1 VATIA
6 DQPLLE
12 RDEEVAQLQAL
23 LDAARAGQ
31 GRFVAIEG
39 PAGIGKS
46 HLLADLRKRA
56 ADDGMIVLGARGAEF
71 ERGFSYGI
79 VRQLFEPALMRAG
92 TEAQEELLTGA
103 AGLTRPLFE
112 GADLPVGSNGDASYA
127 TLHGLHW
134 LTVNLSARA
143 PLLLV
148 VDDIRWSDAP
158 SLRYLAYLVR
168 RLEGLPALVVCA
180 QRPADPPSPDE
191 TLIAELLHDPLT
203 TLIHPRLLTMEAA
216 RAIVNHGAEDEFV
229 AACHEASGGNP
240 LLLRALAAEIASEGI
255 EPVRANADRVRALGP
270 GAVGGLVQL
279 RLSRL
284 PDEAG
289 RLARAVSLLGD
300 GAELRHAAELA
311 GLDDASAGEA
321 AEALART
328 EIIRLDSSLGFIHP
342 LVAAAVS
349 SEIAPLEREQGHVAA
364 ARILRAA
371 GADPER
377 IAAHLLI
384 VPPSGDAEAVGV
396 LRDAAARALRQ
407 ATPGEAASYLRRAL
421 EEPPA
426 DEERTMVLVE
436 LGEAELMVQGP
447 LAVGHLREAHARL
460 TDPIAR
466 ARVAALLGRGL
477 FFTGRIADAVQLF
490 FDAIDEAPPDAVD
503 LRDRMLGGILIEA
516 INDPDL
522 HAGIGVPHFERLRGE
537 DLERGV
543 GGRTLLSVLA
553 FEDARSGRADAA
565 SSADRA
571 VRALANREL
580 YTANAAYAAA
590 VVTLAL
596 ADREEAV
603 WACDEIAA
611 DATSRGSVVQRAS
624 GQTWRALAMLGR
636 GSPAE
641 AEADAR
647 EAIDASRQ
655 LGFTVVLPYAVA
667 FRADALIDMGRT
679 ADAATALD
687 TLGRGIETVPNGH
700 FLWPGA
706 ARARLLI
713 ARRHFHEALI
723 QIDAVRLCFER
734 LGGVNPAVLPWRSMR
749 AEALTALERGDEGA
763 ALAAEEVELARAWG
777 APLALGRALRI
788 QALAAGDERALR
800 ESVEVLDGSSARLE
814 LARSLVDLGAM
825 LRRTNRRAESRD
837 PLRRGLELAHLC
849 GTGPLE
855 ERAREELAATGAR
868 PRSVILSGYDALTPS
883 ERRVS
888 RMAADGLINRDI
900 AQTLFVTPKTVEVHL
915 SNSYRKLGIS
925 SRTELAAAIATAPG

>member
-12 RDEEVAQLQAL
+12 RDDEVAQLQAL

-46 HLLADLRKRA
+46 RLIAEVRRRA
-56 ADDGMIVLGARGAEF
+56 AEDGMIALGARGAEF

-79 VRQLFEPALMRAG
+79 VRQLFEPALMRADVA
-92 TEAQEELLTGA
+92 TREELLAGA
-103 AGLTRPLFE
+103 AKLTRPLFE
-112 GADLPVGSNGDASYA
+112 GADEPVAGDGDASYA

-143 PLLLV
+143 PLLLAI
-148 VDDIRWSDAP
+148 DDLRWCDAP
-158 SLRYLAYLVR
+158 SLRYLAYLLG
-168 RLEGLPALVVCA
+168 RLEGLPTLVVCGL
-180 QRPADPPSPDE
+180 RPADPPSPDE

-203 TLIHPRLLTMEAA
+203 TLVHPGPLTKDAT
-216 RAIVNHGAEDEFV
+216 RTIVGADADDEFI

-240 LLLRALAAEIASEGI
+240 LLLRALAAEIAAEGFD
-255 EPVRANADRVRALGP
+255 PVRPNADRVRALGP

-279 RLSRL
+279 TLSRL
-284 PDEAG
+284 PAEAA

-300 GAELRHAAELA
+300 GAELHHAAELA
-311 GLDDASAGEA
+311 GLDDPAAGEA
-321 AEALART
+321 AEALMRT
-328 EIIRLDSSLGFIHP
+328 EIIRLDPSLGFVHP

-349 SEIAPLEREQGHVAA
+349 SDIAPLDREHGHVAA

-371 GADPER
+371 GAAPER

-384 VPPSGDAEAVGV
+384 IPPAGDPEAVSV
-396 LRDAAARALRQ
+396 LREAAARALRQ
-407 ATPGEAASYLRRAL
+407 ATPDVAASYLRRAL

-426 DEERTMVLVE
+426 EEERTIVLVE
-436 LGEAELMVQGP
+436 LGQAEVMVQGP
-447 LAVGHLREAHARL
+447 LAVGHLQEAYARL
-460 TDPIAR
+460 TDPTAR
-466 ARVAALLGRGL
+466 ARVAALLGRAL
-477 FFTGRIADAVQLF
+477 FFTSRIPEAVQLF
-490 FDAIDEAPPDAVD
+490 LDAMEEAPPEAVD
-503 LRDRMLGGILIEA
+503 LRDRMMGGVLIEA

-522 HAGIGVPHFERLRGE
+522 YSRIGIRHFKRLRE
-537 DLERGV
+537 DDLERGV

-553 FEDARSGRADAA
+553 FEDARSGRTDA
-565 SSADRA
+565 SESAGRA
-571 VRALANREL
+571 IRALADREL

-603 WACDEIAA
+603 WACEEISA
-611 DATSRGSVVQRAS
+611 DATSRGSVVQHAS
-624 GQTWRALAMLGR
+624 GKTWRALAMLRR
-636 GSPAE
+636 GSLAE

-647 EAIDASRQ
+647 ESIDASRQ
-655 LGFTVVLPYAVA
+655 LGFTVALPYAIT
-667 FRADALIDMGRT
+667 FRADALIEMGRLPE
-679 ADAATALD
+679 AGAALD
-687 TLGRGIETVPNGH
+687 ALGRGVETVPNGH
-700 FLWPGA
+700 FQWPGA

-713 ARRHFHEALI
+713 ARRQFEEALI
-723 QIDAVRLCFER
+723 QIDALRECFQR
-734 LGGVNPAVLPWRSMR
+734 LGGVNPAVLPWRSLR
-749 AEALTALERGDEGA
+749 AEALTALERGEEGA

-777 APLALGRALRI
+777 APLALGRALRA
-788 QALAAGDERALR
+788 QALAAGDEAALR
-800 ESVEVLDGSSARLE
+800 RSVEVLDGSPARLE
-814 LARSLVDLGAM
+814 LARSLVELGAM
-825 LRRTNRRAESRD
+825 LRRTNRRAESRE

-849 GTGPLE
+849 GAGPLE

-868 PRSVILSGYDALTPS
+868 PRSAILSGYDSLTPS
-883 ERRVS
+883 ERRVA

-925 SRTELAAAIATAPG
+925 SRTELADALASARA